1 MAHEH
6 LPPSRAPELWCLV
19 FLYPCGFCSYIDK
32 TITESIFFTTFVV
45 PRLLTTF
52 RLFKLSQLILLYI
65 LLHHKTYIGAPH
77 LLCLFFFLH
86 CDPFL
91 HILHYHTNVLYAVPP
106 GRTQPPHCPL
116 LLTLPPSYK
125 LHCCLNLT
133 LSPIS
138 YLLTFLHFVFSSSGQ
153 KTNPMVS

>member
-1 MAHEH
+1 MAFA
-6 LPPSRAPELWCLV
+6 LTLIKLSQKV
-19 FLYPCGFCSYIDK
+19 Y
-32 TITESIFFTTFVV
+32 FFTCFVV
-45 PRLLTTF
+45 PRFLTTF
-52 RLFKLSQLILLYI
+52 RLFKISQLILLYI

-116 LLTLPPSYK
+116 PFTLSPSYK
-125 LHCCLNLT
+125 LHCCFNLT